1 MSGVDARRTS
11 HAHAHVYAHVTCA
24 CTCNMCMHMHMH
36 IPTFR
41 RMCPEWI
48 WGAWPSAIIGGERR
62 NDAPARKAH
71 YLRRRVGTAVN
82 PPGGTSQGDRK
93 AVLVRLQYQQY
104 TSIARKKLYQRLV
117 EEHARRRRDSATTLL
132 VADPPTALAVT
143 AEGASCAARAVPS
156 DSVPCM
162 LAAMRVPT
170 DRFAD
175 GVPGAGREPSVVC
188 W

>member
-1 MSGVDARRTS
+1 M
-11 HAHAHVYAHVTCA
+11 HMH
-24 CTCNMCMHMHMH
+24 MCMHMHMH

-48 WGAWPSAIIGGERR
+48 WGAWPSAVIGGERR

-82 PPGGTSQGDRK
+82 PPGGTPQGDRK
-93 AVLVRLQYQQY
+93 AVLVLLQY

-156 DSVPCM
+156 DSVSCR
-162 LAAMRVPT
+162 LIAIAKAFR
-170 DRFAD
+170 
-175 GVPGAGREPSVVC
+175 GPSLTFGCSFLLRDAVAPQS
-188 W
+188 